1 MTWLGHSAQASDW
14 HPSPATCHAAT
25 PPELTNQHA
34 RRPPSCHRYLATF
47 GNLEVAPL
55 DNISRMG
62 TDARVARAATIIFCG
77 FCCKPFSCA
86 GLGKGF
92 EDERWGDNFD
102 LVVRAL
108 SEREERGLWDQ
119 CLICENVPTF
129 LNHLSV
135 EHLEQLGWFVKIF
148 VVAGSHFRC
157 ASSRLRL
164 VLVAFRDKAALARF
178 TPPPPQANAPTPLCT
193 VLKPFSMA
201 TGRTAGESLFIEA
214 NKFNMASER
223 SHVVSRGYLHGAHSF
238 TSSYGSLQTPGTLLC
253 EAAEYSTR
261 ETPLSVAEIKH
272 LSTGELRRLHPTEL
286 LAAFSFG
293 QHELPQLMGPL
304 GSQYAAEA
312 P

>member
-1 MTWLGHSAQASDW
+1 MRKL
-14 HPSPATCHAAT
+14 
-25 PPELTNQHA
+25 LTGTH
-34 RRPPSCHRYLATF
+34 RPPPVMRPLLRNSLTSMPGVRLAPRHRYLATF
-47 GNLEVAPL
+47 GNLKAAPL

-164 VLVAFRDKAALARF
+164 VL
-178 TPPPPQANAPTPLCT
+178 
-193 VLKPFSMA
+193 
-201 TGRTAGESLFIEA
+201 AGDEP
-214 NKFNMASER
+214 
-223 SHVVSRGYLHGAHSF
+223 
-238 TSSYGSLQTPGTLLC
+238 SSP
-253 EAAEYSTR
+253 
-261 ETPLSVAEIKH
+261 
-272 LSTGELRRLHPTEL
+272 
-286 LAAFSFG
+286 
-293 QHELPQLMGPL
+293 
-304 GSQYAAEA
+304 
-312 P
+312 

>member
-1 MTWLGHSAQASDW
+1 
-14 HPSPATCHAAT
+14 
-25 PPELTNQHA
+25 
-34 RRPPSCHRYLATF
+34 
-47 GNLEVAPL
+47 
-55 DNISRMG
+55 MG

-86 GLGKGF
+86 GLGRGF

-164 VLVAFRDKAALARF
+164 VLIAFRDKAALARF

>member
-1 MTWLGHSAQASDW
+1 MALLCRFVLDSTDSCRRGKGCCAIDPLAS
-14 HPSPATCHAAT
+14 
-25 PPELTNQHA
+25 Q
-34 RRPPSCHRYLATF
+34 
-47 GNLEVAPL
+47 EVAKL
-55 DNISRMG
+55 
-62 TDARVARAATIIFCG
+62 
-77 FCCKPFSCA
+77 
-86 GLGKGF
+86 
-92 EDERWGDNFD
+92 
-102 LVVRAL
+102 
-108 SEREERGLWDQ
+108 RE
-119 CLICENVPTF
+119 
-129 LNHLSV
+129 

-164 VLVAFRDKAALARF
+164 ILVAFRDKAALARF

-272 LSTGELRRLHPTEL
+272 LSTGELRRLRDLRVPFGGAKRSGLGREGGEDALRLFTEPKSISWP
-286 LAAFSFG
+286 A
-293 QHELPQLMGPL
+293 
-304 GSQYAAEA
+304 
-312 P
+312 

>member
-1 MTWLGHSAQASDW
+1 M
-14 HPSPATCHAAT
+14 PPA
-25 PPELTNQHA
+25 PPGLTNQHA
-34 RRPPSCHRYLATF
+34 RRPARDCRRYLATF
-47 GNLEVAPL
+47 GNQIAPL

-108 SEREERGLWDQ
+108 SERKERGLWDH

-148 VVAGSHFRC
+148 VVGGSHFRC
-157 ASSRLRL
+157 ASSRQRL
-164 VLVAFRDKAALARF
+164 VLVAFRDKAALDRF
-178 TPPPPQANAPTPLCT
+178 TPPPPQSSAPTPLRT
-193 VLKPFSMA
+193 VLKQFSMA
-201 TGRTAGESLFIEA
+201 TTGRSLFIEA
-214 NKFNMASER
+214 NKFNMATER
-223 SHVVSRGYLHGAHSF
+223 SHVVSRGYLHGAHSL

-261 ETPLSVAEIKH
+261 ETPLSVSEIKH
-272 LSTGELRRLHPTEL
+272 LGTGELRKLHPTEL

-293 QHELPQLMGPL
+293 QHELPQLT
-304 GSQYAAEA
+304 GSLNCQYAAEA